1 MDIGK
6 YFVPKINHMFS
17 IFALFFWIEGT
28 CAAPSEKF
36 WQDDNGCSY
45 CLHGTL
51 KGGKCVND
59 VKKEPWNFL
68 FEINTKNNQYL
79 ISYGYTSGLQVFCK
93 NEKNYC
99 TTIND
104 PMVVKAMPSLKE
116 RKRYCSKEKDIHS
129 KYFSGMYYS
138 IPLEVK
144 INEKNVNPICDFV
157 SIDYEKSTL
166 KITNKGICPIWVMVT
181 PKVLYL
187 YNLNISKKK
196 TYNLDLQRIVI
207 EDFRKKIFFESEDS
221 EKRMVLAKDFFSIGK
236 CKNSICEILNYRNG
250 NPREISIDCNF
261 MKKSE
266 SQLNNVKI
274 LGEGVCSIEITQEEG
289 KIDTVYVRSIKA
301 ADGYEALMSTRESYE
316 KELKKLKER

>member
-1 MDIGK
+1 
-6 YFVPKINHMFS
+6 MFS
-17 IFALFFWIEGT
+17 ILALFFLIEGT
-28 CAAPSEKF
+28 CAASSENF
-36 WQDDNGCSY
+36 WQDDKGCSY

-68 FEINTKNNQYL
+68 FDINAKNNQYL
-79 ISYGYTSGLQVFCK
+79 ISYGYKSRLQVFCK

-99 TTIND
+99 KTIND

-116 RKRYCSKEKDIHS
+116 RKSYCSEEKDIDS

-138 IPLEVK
+138 ILLEVK
-144 INEKNVNPICDFV
+144 INEKIVNPMCDFV

-166 KITNKGICPIWVMVT
+166 KITDKGICPIWVMVT

-196 TYNLDLQRIVI
+196 VYNLDLQRIVI
-207 EDFRKKIFFESEDS
+207 ENFRKNIFIEFEDS
-221 EKRMVLAKDFFSIGK
+221 KKRSVLVKDFFSIGK
-236 CKNSICEILNYRNG
+236 CKDSICEILNYRNG
-250 NPREISIDCNF
+250 NPQEISLDCNF

-274 LGEGVCSIEITQEEG
+274 FAEGVCPIEITQEEG
-289 KIDTVYVRSIKA
+289 KVDTVYVRSVKID
-301 ADGYEALMSTRESYE
+301 DGYKALISTRESYE